1 MKAYENIV
9 VNKIGTFPSVL
20 AQNASAAGATDG
32 TEYIADLVNDLWG
45 FWQTV
50 LQFAGQT
57 PNGTLEA
64 SAATAAS
71 ALGNAQQKLQSM
83 QMLFGAPGEL
93 VFDCIAPGS
102 GTYGSQSM
110 VWGAAAGGPPM
121 RYQYRRVL
129 PLVGQVGVV
138 IANYPDL
145 CAAVYCGDANNGT
158 ATAFYK
164 TSDAGGTTR
173 STSGTYMT
181 MGDFRGVTIRG
192 RDTGNVH
199 DPAGSTRGGFGGQI
213 ASLQAD
219 QMQGHIHGSYG
230 ASSTTGGVLAVFS
243 ALDTTGSGINSDH
256 PSNTISIPITDGT
269 NGNPRTGT
277 ETRMYNASCNISIR
291 Y

>member
-1 MKAYENIV
+1 MIAIENMV
-9 VNKIGTFPSVL
+9 TNRTGTFPNTV
-20 AQNASAAGATDG
+20 AKNASAAGATDG
-32 TEYIADLVNDLWG
+32 TEYVAPFLNDLWG
-45 FWQTV
+45 FWQGILTY
-50 LQFAGQT
+50 AGMT
-57 PNGTLEA
+57 PNGVGETSPA
-64 SAATAAS
+64 NAVV
-71 ALGNAQQKLQSM
+71 ALGTAQQKLQAL
-83 QMLFGAPGEL
+83 QMLGLGAPGEL

-110 VWGAAAGGPPM
+110 AWGAAAGGPPA

-129 PLVGQVGVV
+129 PMTGQVGIV
-138 IANYPDL
+138 IANYADL
-145 CAAVYCGDANNGT
+145 CAAVYCGDANNAT

-219 QMQGHIHGSYG
+219 AMQGHYHNISGEGIDGTLGGSDG
-230 ASSTTGGVLAVFS
+230 PLGNINANGSLSQLTRPATS
-243 ALDTTGSGINSDH
+243 A
-256 PSNTISIPITDGT
+256 ITDGI
-269 NGNPRTGT
+269 NGNPRIAS
-277 ETRMYNASCNISIR
+277 ETRMYNASCNIGLR